1 MDKNT
6 VVVVILGVLVLVALV
21 QAFQMTSLKGTLSGG
36 SVASSAPQSAPATS
50 GQQAKLPS
58 NLDNLPSMV
67 GGC

>member
-6 VVVVILGVLVLVALV
+6 LVVVILGVLVLVALV
-21 QAFQMTSLKGTLSGG
+21 QAFQMTSLKGVVSGG
-36 SVASSAPQSAPATS
+36 SVVSSPASAPASS